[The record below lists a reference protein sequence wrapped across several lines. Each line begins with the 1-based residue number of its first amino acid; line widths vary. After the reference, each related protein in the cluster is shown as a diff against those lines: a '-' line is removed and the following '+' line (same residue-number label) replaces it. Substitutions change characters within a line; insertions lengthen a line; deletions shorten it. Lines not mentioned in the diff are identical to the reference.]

1 MGFLGGTSGKK
12 PPANA
17 RDIETQD
24 RSLGWEDLG
33 IAGHGKPLQYSCLET
48 SMDMDFLSLMGF
60 SALGSKELGM
70 TEWLTHTHTH
80 AYIYIFSL
88 LPIALNRISSTMLN
102 RNNKSGHFCLLPDV
116 EHSAFPH

>member
-24 RSLGWEDLG
+24 WSLGWEDLG
-33 IAGHGKPLQYSCLET
+33 IAGHGKPVQYSCLET

-60 SALGSKELGM
+60 SALGNKELDM
-70 TEWLTHTHTH
+70 TEWLTHTHEQRESQAEFH
-80 AYIYIFSL
+80 
-88 LPIALNRISSTMLN
+88 SSTQ
-102 RNNKSGHFCLLPDV
+102 D
-116 EHSAFPH
+116 